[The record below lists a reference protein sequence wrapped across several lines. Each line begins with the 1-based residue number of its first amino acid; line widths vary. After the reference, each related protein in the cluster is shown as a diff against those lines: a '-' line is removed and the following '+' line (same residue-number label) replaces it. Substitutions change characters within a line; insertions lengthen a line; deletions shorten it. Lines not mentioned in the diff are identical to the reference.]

1 MKHLTILNFFA
12 FVFLLTSCKS
22 DHTQSSTVLETSKVL
37 SIKDSVSVDAN
48 SNTEVSGSIEKGEL
62 LMKSSDCYSCHLADA
77 KLIGPSFSEIAL
89 KYPKNKEN
97 IDLLVGKIING
108 GSGAWGEIPMQA
120 HAQLDKDEIA
130 VMVDFIL
137 STSLNK

>member
-1 MKHLTILNFFA
+1 MKHLTNLNFFA

-22 DHTQSSTVLETSKVL
+22 DQTESSTVLETPKVL
-37 SIKDSVSVDAN
+37 SIKDSVVADAN

-62 LMKSSDCYSCHLADA
+62 LMKISDCYSCHLADS

-89 KYPKNKEN
+89 KYPKTKEN

-108 GSGAWGEIPMQA
+108 GSGSWGEIPMQA
-120 HAQLDKDEIA
+120 HAQLKKDEVA

>member
-22 DHTQSSTVLETSKVL
+22 DQTESITVSETPKVL
-37 SIKDSVSVDAN
+37 SVKDSVVADAN

-108 GSGAWGEIPMQA
+108 GSGSWGEIPMQA
-120 HAQLDKDEIA
+120 HAQLNKDEVA